1 MTDFDLKNLL
11 QSFGVSSEDADKIDE
26 MIDTTIGLHYGVL
39 EDDLSVYGYARGG
52 KVLSHGR
59 NDILHGEEQ

>member
-39 EDDLSVYGYARGG
+39 EDDLSVYGNARSGE
-52 KVLSHGR
+52 VLSHGR